1 MLIGEQVGKYEIL
14 RELGEGG
21 SGKIYLAQHQLL
33 GSKVAIKFLL
43 PEFAKNKDSLLRFI
57 HEAKATVS
65 LTHPGIVRVLDFDK
79 HNSGGAYIVM
89 EYLEGETLAARLK
102 KQFALSIADL
112 STLGKQIANALFAVH
127 QKGIVHRDLKPDNI
141 FITSDPDVFGG
152 ERAKLLDF
160 GIAKTEKELGSL
172 SLHTAPSM
180 VIGTPHYMSPEQCRG
195 TRDLDHRSDVYSL
208 GCLLFE
214 ALCGEPPFDG
224 NFAEVL
230 GKHQFVPPPSP
241 KELQPHTPPALESL
255 LLRCLAKSPADRPQ
269 SMLEIHKILHM
280 VGVAMAMRVKSKG
293 ATPEEPPRFQ
303 QLFMLKHAEGLTD
316 ARFSPNGNLIIT
328 ASHDKTAKLWAMRGG
343 DAHDGELLLSLEGHE
358 AKVTTAAI
366 SPNNQRILTV
376 SEDKTAKLWEV
387 SSGKLLLTFSGHT
400 REIPRAEFSPDGRS
414 LITASWDK
422 TAKLWD
428 THSGELLLSLEGHQ
442 GVVRDARFS
451 PDGTKLLTA
460 SWDQTAKLWD
470 AKTGEVLLSLEGHH
484 GVIWGAYF
492 SPDGTKV
499 VTASGDETAQLW
511 DITNGTALF
520 SLDGHTD
527 EVIAARFSAKG
538 TMMITVSEDRTA
550 KLWGV
555 QTGQLIASLEGH
567 TDSVEDACFS
577 PDERFVITAS
587 RDHSARVW
595 NVRTGRHIFTL
606 EGHNNWVVSAKYH
619 PSGNKII
626 TASRDRTARVWSV

>member
-1 MLIGEQVGKYEIL
+1 MIGEQVGKYEIL
-14 RELGEGG
+14 QELGAGG
-21 SGKIYLAQHQLL
+21 SGKIYQAQHQLL

-43 PEFAKNKDSLLRFI
+43 PEFAKNKESLLRFI

-65 LTHPGIVRVLDFDK
+65 LSHPGIVRVLDFDK
-79 HNSGGAYIVM
+79 HPSGGAYIIM

-102 KQFALSIADL
+102 KQFTLSIADL

-127 QKGIVHRDLKPDNI
+127 QKNIIHRDLKPDNI

-160 GIAKTEKELGSL
+160 GIAKTDNELGSVA
-172 SLHTAPSM
+172 LHTAPSM

-208 GCLLFE
+208 GCLLYE

-241 KELQPHTPPALESL
+241 KELQPNTPPALESL
-255 LLRCLAKSPADRPQ
+255 LLRCLAKSPAERPQ

-280 VGVAMAMRVKSKG
+280 VGVALAMRAKSKG
-293 ATPEEPPRFQ
+293 ATAEDPPRFQ
-303 QLFMLKHAEGLTD
+303 QLFMLKQHTEDLTD

-328 ASHDKTAKLWAMRGG
+328 ASNDKTAKLW
-343 DAHDGELLLSLEGHE
+343 DAQDGKLVASLEGHE

-366 SPNNQRILTV
+366 SPDNQTILTV
-376 SEDKTAKLWEV
+376 SEDTTAKLWEV
-387 SSGKLLLTFSGHT
+387 SSGKLLFTFSGHS
-400 REIPRAEFSPDGRS
+400 REIPRAEFSPDGRTI
-414 LITASWDK
+414 ITASWDK

-428 THSGELLLSLEGHQ
+428 AKTGEVILSLEGHQ

-511 DITNGTALF
+511 DINNGTALF
-520 SLDGHTD
+520 SLDGHDD

-538 TMMITVSEDRTA
+538 SLMITVSEDRTA
-550 KLWGV
+550 KIWDV
-555 QTGQLIASLEGH
+555 QTGQLVASLEGH
-567 TDSVEDACFS
+567 TDSVEDARFS
-577 PDERFVITAS
+577 PDERRVITAS
-587 RDHSARVW
+587 RDHSVRVW
-595 NVRTGRHIFTL
+595 NVRNGRHVFTL
-606 EGHNNWVVSAKYH
+606 DGHNNWVVSAKYH
-619 PSGNKII
+619 PSGAKII
-626 TASRDRTARVWSV
+626 TASRDRTARIWSV